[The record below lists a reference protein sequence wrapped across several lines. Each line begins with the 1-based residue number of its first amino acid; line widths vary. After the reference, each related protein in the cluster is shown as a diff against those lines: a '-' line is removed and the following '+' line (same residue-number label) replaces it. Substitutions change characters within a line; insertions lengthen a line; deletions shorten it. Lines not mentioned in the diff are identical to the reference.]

1 MPLTMLD
8 EGTTS
13 TIKKVGG
20 NDKVR
25 QFLSGL
31 GFNTGTDV
39 TLINKVAGNVIVQ
52 VKESRIAISK
62 EMALKISV

>member
-31 GFNTGTDV
+31 GFNAGTDV